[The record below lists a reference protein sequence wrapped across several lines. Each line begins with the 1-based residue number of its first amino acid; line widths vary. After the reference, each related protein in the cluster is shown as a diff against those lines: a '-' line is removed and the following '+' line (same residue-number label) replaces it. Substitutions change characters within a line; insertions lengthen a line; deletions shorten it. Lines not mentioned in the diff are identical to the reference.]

1 MKKHSIFLTIS
12 ISAFLMTFVSPVC
25 LGVFFK
31 NDDIDVLMWKSFSLF
46 SAISVVSFL
55 IWITLLIINKTKA
68 TDIISES
75 IYKKHLCFITIVMIF
90 ILVLIISNL

>member
-12 ISAFLMTFVSPVC
+12 ISAFLMTFISPVF
-25 LGVFFK
+25 LGIFLE
-31 NDDIDVLMWKSFSLF
+31 NDVLMWKSFSLF
-46 SAISVVSFL
+46 SAISVVSFF

-75 IYKKHLCFITIVMIF
+75 IYKKHLCFITIIVIF